1 NVTGVQTCALPILQE
16 AGVGA
21 GLDVPPGAPLVHHE
35 AHLAVRVVPVHDG
48 AVAGQQLVHVG
59 GAGVG
64 GVPLVLGELGGAS
77 LVLPRARQRVVVQGD
92 GVERTG
98 NRLVA
103 LGEARPDAAHEGLG
117 PVDVA
122 VGGAGGDAVDLVA
135 RMIPHVRRVLPRE
148 SDIVLGLH
156 VAAAAPGLVADA
168 EVGHLPRL
176 VTAVG
181 PAQGRHR
188 RV

>member
-1 NVTGVQTCALPILQE
+1 
-16 AGVGA
+16 
-21 GLDVPPGAPLVHHE
+21 
-35 AHLAVRVVPVHDG
+35 VRLG
-48 AVAGQQLVHVG
+48 RGERG
-59 GAGVG
+59 GAA
-64 GVPLVLGELGGAS
+64 LV
-77 LVLPRARQRVVVQGD
+77 VPRARNRVVVQGE
-92 GVERTG
+92 GLARTG
-98 NRLVA
+98 SALGA
-103 LGEARPDAAHEGLG
+103 LGEARPEGADEGLG

-122 VGGAGGDAVDLVA
+122 VGGAGGDAGDLVA

-181 PAQGRHR
+181 P
-188 RV
+188 